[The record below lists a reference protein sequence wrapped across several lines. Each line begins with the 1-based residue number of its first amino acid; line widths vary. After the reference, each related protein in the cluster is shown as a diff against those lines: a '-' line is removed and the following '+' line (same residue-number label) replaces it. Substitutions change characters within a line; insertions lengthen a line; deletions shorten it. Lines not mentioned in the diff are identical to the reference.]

1 MILMTLFLSVRENIK
16 VRNQTMNNNSMR
28 LASAI
33 SIFNVKN
40 NKFIAYQTMKEFIVL
55 LSLLLL
61 LAGII
66 WNYNVGVYGGTN
78 LIVTSIILM
87 IVSMIFHDDTRTQK
101 PI

>member
-1 MILMTLFLSVRENIK
+1 
-16 VRNQTMNNNSMR
+16 
-28 LASAI
+28 
-33 SIFNVKN
+33 
-40 NKFIAYQTMKEFIVL
+40 MKEFIVL

-87 IVSMIFHDDTRTQK
+87 IISMIFHDDTRNT
-101 PI
+101 